1 MGGSILYWTAN
12 EESLQTKKI
21 LAKKILCKEKD
32 AKKAKKNIGDKSLIL
47 HYFPRKNVNIMKK
60 FRNLNFFDKIAT

>member
-1 MGGSILYWTAN
+1 MYFYMCALYLKAN

-21 LAKKILCKEKD
+21 EAKKILCKERD

-47 HYFPRKNVNIMKK
+47 HLFRRKIVKIMKK
-60 FRNLNFFDKIAT
+60 FQI

>member
-1 MGGSILYWTAN
+1 MISKRSVPL
-12 EESLQTKKI
+12 
-21 LAKKILCKEKD
+21 LAKKILCKEED

>member
-1 MGGSILYWTAN
+1 MIQNIPFGLYWIPN

-32 AKKAKKNIGDKSLIL
+32 ANKAKKNI
-47 HYFPRKNVNIMKK
+47 
-60 FRNLNFFDKIAT
+60 A